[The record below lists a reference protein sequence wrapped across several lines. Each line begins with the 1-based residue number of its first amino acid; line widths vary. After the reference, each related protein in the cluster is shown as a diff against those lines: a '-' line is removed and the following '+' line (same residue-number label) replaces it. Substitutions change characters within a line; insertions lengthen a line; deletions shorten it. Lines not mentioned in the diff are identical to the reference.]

1 MSNQTKEQKEAEAKA
16 ALELKTKQE
25 AEKKAALE
33 LKEKK
38 AAEKL
43 AIEKANAEALKKT
56 NELEEAKAAKLK
68 AEIEIAET
76 KEEKTILQ
84 TQLDALKA
92 KLFGKEET
100 KSSEKEAVQIFGS
113 VNKKYKVPVGEE
125 DLVHCV
131 LVNHASPRS
140 KDLTKEH
147 KPHTRILKT
156 APHNFVAMF
165 ANNYTENDA
174 MQNVTT
180 PGRIVAIF
188 NNLNK
193 ELVGELFADEIQSA
207 TKGAPRQRGA
217 WIERKLD
224 QFDRLRVAGGN
235 QMVSKDGIFHI
246 PTDDKRFP
254 FDPKE
259 LKAFPEDCLY

>member
-1 MSNQTKEQKEAEAKA
+1 MSKQTEEQKEAA
-16 ALELKTKQE
+16 
-25 AEKKAALE
+25 KKAALE
-33 LKEKK
+33 TK
-38 AAEKL
+38 AAL
-43 AIEKANAEALKKT
+43 EAAAK
-56 NELEEAKAAKLK
+56 EEAEAKLK
-68 AEIEIAET
+68 SELEAA
-76 KEEKTILQ
+76 
-84 TQLDALKA
+84 A
-92 KLFGKEET
+92 K
-100 KSSEKEAVQIFGS
+100 VVVIYGS
-113 VNKKYKVPVGEE
+113 VDKKYEVPVGEE

-131 LVNHASPRS
+131 LVDHASPRS

-165 ANNYTENDA
+165 ANNYTENDV

-180 PGRIVAIF
+180 PGRIVAIL
-188 NNLNK
+188 NNITK
-193 ELVGELFADEIQSA
+193 EIVAELFADEIQSS
-207 TKGAPRQRGA
+207 TKGTPKLKSA

-224 QFDRLRVAGGN
+224 QFDRLKISGGN
-235 QMVSKDGIFHI
+235 QMVSKDAIFHI